1 MWRGWSD
8 AGKPGDG
15 GEQLGE
21 VAPLGGSRMLPG
33 SFASGR
39 VFLSMS
45 MLCARSLRY
54 WGTGYF
60 RTLSAARSDGVFLSW
75 SRFHPQPA

>member
-1 MWRGWSD
+1 
-8 AGKPGDG
+8 
-15 GEQLGE
+15 
-21 VAPLGGSRMLPG
+21 MLPG

-75 SRFHPQPA
+75 SRFHPQRQVSSSRPVQLAGSLPEAPLPKEG